1 MDRLAGEG
9 GLHPYAVADGVSTV
23 LDDLVFQ
30 ATAADVRHRP
40 VSADEFL
47 RLLDEAEAD
56 AATIEPADAT
66 GADPLTVQPGQPLDG
81 TWTVTRVLGTGAT
94 ARALLVRPTG
104 EATDGHA
111 DSPRVFKV
119 ALDHEKDARLYA
131 EAAALK
137 EVGGGQIVKLLA
149 DPREIGGRTVLEI
162 EYAGVSARPSTGTR
176 SASVRVCAVRDDW
189 ATTSWSVSATTSSR
203 PWTLWRPGACA
214 TATSNRTTSGCSG
227 AVTVRG
233 S

>member
-1 MDRLAGEG
+1 M
-9 GLHPYAVADGVSTV
+9 STA
-23 LDDLVFQ
+23 LDELVFQ

-47 RLLDEAEAD
+47 RLLDAAEVD
-56 AATIEPADAT
+56 AATPEPAGAPV
-66 GADPLTVQPGQPLDG
+66 ADPLTVQPGQPLDG

-94 ARALLVRPTG
+94 ARALLVRRTG
-104 EATDGHA
+104 DDPEG

-149 DPREIGGRTVLEI
+149 DPRELGGRTVLEMSGTNWRR
-162 EYAGVSARPSTGTR
+162 YCPSR
-176 SASVRVCAVRDDW
+176 AE
-189 ATTSWSVSATTSSR
+189 
-203 PWTLWRPGACA
+203 
-214 TATSNRTTSGCSG
+214 
-227 AVTVRG
+227 
-233 S
+233 